1 MTDHKVVLLDD
12 LDPMFGFT
20 ENLYEGETQIQPQ
33 GSYGKV
39 ALLDITRHLPKG
51 IIIDTGVIVTDH
63 NGKPRLADISTLTGV
78 KSPLASVKWQDSDTF
93 FAETYATDSLPPK
106 PVGGKR
112 LFISIMVNQLR
123 QFSPITVAFRSYA
136 TYHLYLVGYDE
147 MQHTIKPFTFTTTTH
162 IVGGENVVFT
172 TESSL
177 PHFYDMDTGDSV
189 KALLCVDISDTEE
202 TSGISANAF
211 ANQLMTKATTP
222 GMEGV
227 EVFINPTHA
236 PTMWSGSMIFTDN
249 DGDKLSSAGSASTF
263 TVDVQRRPP
272 I

>member
-1 MTDHKVVLLDD
+1 MADHKVVLLDD

-20 ENLYEGETQIQPQ
+20 EYLYRGEPHIQPQ

-39 ALLDITRHLPKG
+39 ALLDITRHLPKDV
-51 IIIDTGVIVTDH
+51 IIETGVIVTDH
-63 NGKPRLADISTLTGV
+63 TGKPRLADVSVLTGV
-78 KSPLASVKWQDSDTF
+78 KSPLAYVKWQDSDTF

-106 PVGGKR
+106 PVGGER
-112 LFISIMVNQLR
+112 LFISITVNKLR
-123 QFSPITVAFRSYA
+123 RFSPITVSFRSYA

-162 IVGGENVVFT
+162 IEGGENVVFT
-172 TESSL
+172 TESTL

-202 TSGISANAF
+202 TSGISANAV
-211 ANQLMTKATTP
+211 ADQLTTKATIP

-227 EVFINPTHA
+227 EVFINSAHA
-236 PTMWSGSMIFTDN
+236 PTMWWGTMLVTDG
-249 DGDKLSSAGSASTF
+249 DSDKLSSAGRSSTF
-263 TVDVQRRPP
+263 TVDIQRGSP